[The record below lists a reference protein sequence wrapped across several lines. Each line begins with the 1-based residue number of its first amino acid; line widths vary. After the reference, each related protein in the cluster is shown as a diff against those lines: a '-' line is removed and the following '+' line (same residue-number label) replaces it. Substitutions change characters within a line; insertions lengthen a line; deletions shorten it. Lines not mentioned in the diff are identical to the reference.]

1 MNFKIKNLFVA
12 FILMSITS
20 ISQADVLLKDTLGN
34 TIPFSSL
41 KGKWVLINYWAG
53 WCKTC
58 IDEIPELNRFYQK
71 HEQDSVVLFAVNY
84 DGLPVHQQKKLIQKF
99 NIQYPSLASDPA
111 LALGLGDIIG
121 VPVTFVINP
130 QGELVDTLYGG
141 QDIKTLDTVI
151 KKT

>member
-1 MNFKIKNLFVA
+1 MNSKIKNLFVA
-12 FILMSITS
+12 FILMGITS

-99 NIQYPSLASDPA
+99 NIQYPSLA
-111 LALGLGDIIG
+111 LAIL
-121 VPVTFVINP
+121 PRK
-130 QGELVDTLYGG
+130 Y
-141 QDIKTLDTVI
+141 
-151 KKT
+151 

>member
-1 MNFKIKNLFVA
+1 M
-12 FILMSITS
+12 
-20 ISQADVLLKDTLGN
+20 LLKDTLGN